1 METLRRNHANFTL
14 LKEEGP
20 VVRVKEVIDQTAG
33 TLAVFNGRAGLELPD
48 CLRAGCAEI
57 IPPFDCADVQV
68 RVYELMASGDPD
80 DELEAEK
87 LYREILPLIVF
98 TMQSLDTLL
107 CYGKQ
112 VTAHRLGL
120 RPRGLHANPLWRPP
134 YSALPAPSATARYCG
149 RSKQY
154 SPHLRR
160 RGVDLPISCN
170 LATSVSRFPALPKA
184 RFEVL

>member
-57 IPPFDCADVQV
+57 IPSFDCADVQV

-120 RPRGLHANPLWRPP
+120 SQGFTRE
-134 YSALPAPSATARYCG
+134 
-149 RSKQY
+149 
-154 SPHLRR
+154 
-160 RGVDLPISCN
+160 
-170 LATSVSRFPALPKA
+170 PALAPTVFGTACAQRYGKILRA
-184 RFEVL
+184 L